1 MYSYYFS
8 TEYIFR
14 ATFPFILRQIVYK
27 LLKMKK
33 LTYLTF
39 SLFSIFSFA
48 QEVSTERVQTV
59 LATLASDEMKG
70 REIGTAENDN
80 AANYIAKLFKENNLD
95 FCTGNS
101 YLVPF
106 EYKGKTVYN
115 VCGVKKGKTEKFLG
129 FSGHFDHI
137 GTSNNLKDNIYNGA
151 DDDASGITTLVG
163 IADYFKNKKPEF
175 SLVFMAFNG
184 EEKGMLGSRAIS
196 KDENLNPIYDK
207 MTALFNFEMVA
218 TESAFGKNA
227 LFMTGDEFSDL
238 DELFNKNAA
247 NGLKINP
254 DPYASEQLFYRS
266 DNVSFVKKKIIA
278 HSFSTVDMT
287 KATHY
292 HHEND
297 DVNVVDFENLTTII
311 NNFGK
316 TLDKL
321 SPKNFE
327 PKYNDKVKF

>member
-1 MYSYYFS
+1 
-8 TEYIFR
+8 
-14 ATFPFILRQIVYK
+14 
-27 LLKMKK
+27 MKK
-33 LTYLTF
+33 LTCLTLT
-39 SLFSIFSFA
+39 LFSVFSFA
-48 QEVSTERVQTV
+48 QEVSQERIKTV
-59 LATLASDEMKG
+59 LSTLASDEMKG
-70 REIGTAENDN
+70 REIGTPENDN
-80 AANYIAKLFKENNLD
+80 AAHYIARLFKEDNLD
-95 FCTGNS
+95 YCTGNS

-106 EYKGKTVYN
+106 DYKGKTVYN
-115 VCGVKKGKTEKFLG
+115 VCGVKKGKTDKYLG

-137 GTSNNLKDNIYNGA
+137 GTSDNPKDNIYNGA
-151 DDDASGITTLVG
+151 DDDASGITTLAG

-175 SLVFMAFNG
+175 SMVFMAFNG

-196 KDENLNPIYDK
+196 TDKNLDQIYNN

-238 DELFNKNAA
+238 DELFNKNAV
-247 NGLKINP
+247 NGLKVNL
-254 DPYASEQLFYRS
+254 DPYAAQQLFYRS

-297 DVNVVDFENLTTII
+297 DVNVVDFDNLTQII

-316 TLDKL
+316 TLEKL
-321 SPKNFE
+321 SPKNFT

>member
-1 MYSYYFS
+1 
-8 TEYIFR
+8 
-14 ATFPFILRQIVYK
+14 
-27 LLKMKK
+27 MKK
-33 LTYLTF
+33 LTYFTL
-39 SLFSIFSFA
+39 SLFSIVTFA
-48 QEVSTERVQTV
+48 QEVSKEKVKTV
-59 LATLASDEMKG
+59 LSTLASDEMKG
-70 REIGTAENDN
+70 REIGTQENEN
-80 AANYIAKLFKENNLD
+80 AAQYIAQLFKENNLEY
-95 FCTGNS
+95 CTGTS

-106 EYKGKTVYN
+106 DYNGKTVYN
-115 VCGVKKGKTEKFLG
+115 VCGLKKGKTDRYLG

-137 GTSNNLKDNIYNGA
+137 GTSDKTGDNIYNGA

-175 SLVFMAFNG
+175 SMVFMAFNG

-196 KDENLNPIYDK
+196 TDKNLDPIYNK

-218 TESAFGKNA
+218 TESQWGKNA
-227 LFMTGDEFSDL
+227 LYMTGDGFSDL
-238 DELFNKNAA
+238 DELFNKNAV
-247 NGLKINP
+247 NGLKINA
-254 DPYASEQLFYRS
+254 DPYAKQQLFYRS

-287 KATHY
+287 KASHY

-297 DVNVVDFENLTTII
+297 DINIVDFDNLTQII

-321 SPKNFE
+321 SPKNFA
-327 PKYNDKVKF
+327 PKYNDQVKF

>member
-1 MYSYYFS
+1 
-8 TEYIFR
+8 
-14 ATFPFILRQIVYK
+14 
-27 LLKMKK
+27 MKK

-48 QEVSTERVQTV
+48 QEASKERINTV

-70 REIGTAENDN
+70 REIGTQENEN
-80 AANYIAKLFKENNLD
+80 AANYIAKLFKENNLEY
-95 FCTGNS
+95 CTGNS

-106 EYKGKTVYN
+106 DYKGKTVYN
-115 VCGVKKGKTEKFLG
+115 VCGIKKGKTDKYLG

-137 GTSNNLKDNIYNGA
+137 GTSNNPKDNIYNGA

-163 IADYFKNKKPEF
+163 ISDYFKNEKPEF
-175 SLVFMAFNG
+175 SMVFMAFNG

-196 KDENLNPIYDK
+196 EDKALDKIYNN

-238 DELFNKNAA
+238 DELFNQNAA
-247 NGLKINP
+247 NGLKVNP
-254 DPYASEQLFYRS
+254 DPYAAQQLFYRS

-287 KATHY
+287 KASHY
-292 HHEND
+292 HNESD
-297 DVNVVDFENLTTII
+297 DVNVVDFDNMTQII

-316 TLDKL
+316 TLKKL
-321 SPKNFE
+321 SPKNFN
-327 PKYNDKVKF
+327 PKYNDKVKFN

>member
-1 MYSYYFS
+1 
-8 TEYIFR
+8 
-14 ATFPFILRQIVYK
+14 
-27 LLKMKK
+27 MKK

-39 SLFSIFSFA
+39 TLFSIFSFA
-48 QEVSTERVQTV
+48 QEVSKERVQTV
-59 LATLASDEMKG
+59 LSTLASDEMKG
-70 REIGTAENDN
+70 REIGTQENEN
-80 AANYIAKLFKENNLD
+80 AANYIAKLFKENNLEY
-95 FCTGNS
+95 CTGNS

-106 EYKGKTVYN
+106 DYQGKTAYN
-115 VCGVKKGKTEKFLG
+115 VCGIKKGKTDKYLG

-137 GTSNNLKDNIYNGA
+137 GTSNNPKDNIYNGA

-163 IADYFKNKKPEF
+163 IADYFKNKKPDF
-175 SLVFMAFNG
+175 SMVFIAFNG

-196 KDENLNPIYDK
+196 QDKNLDKIYNNL
-207 MTALFNFEMVA
+207 TTLFNFEMVA
-218 TESAFGKNA
+218 TESQFGKNG

-238 DELFNKNAA
+238 DELFNQNAV

-292 HHEND
+292 HNESD
-297 DVNVVDFENLTTII
+297 DVNVVDFENMTQII

-316 TLDKL
+316 TLEKL
-321 SPKNFE
+321 NPKNFT

>member
-1 MYSYYFS
+1 
-8 TEYIFR
+8 
-14 ATFPFILRQIVYK
+14 
-27 LLKMKK
+27 MKK
-33 LTYLTF
+33 LTYFTLT
-39 SLFSIFSFA
+39 LFSFFSFA
-48 QEVSTERVQTV
+48 QEVSQERIKSV
-59 LATLASDEMKG
+59 LSTLASDEMKG
-70 REIGTAENDN
+70 REIGTQENDN

-95 FCTGNS
+95 YCTGNS

-106 EYKGKTVYN
+106 DYKGKTAYN
-115 VCGVKKGKTEKFLG
+115 VCGIKKGKTDKYLG

-137 GTSNNLKDNIYNGA
+137 GTSDNPKDNIYNGA

-175 SLVFMAFNG
+175 SMVFMAFNG

-196 KDENLNPIYDK
+196 TDKNLDNVYNN

-238 DELFNKNAA
+238 DELFNKNAV
-247 NGLKINP
+247 NGLKVNP
-254 DPYASEQLFYRS
+254 DPYAAQQLFYRS

-297 DVNVVDFENLTTII
+297 DINIVDFANLTQII

-321 SPKNFE
+321 SPKNFA

>member
-1 MYSYYFS
+1 
-8 TEYIFR
+8 
-14 ATFPFILRQIVYK
+14 
-27 LLKMKK
+27 MKK

-70 REIGTAENDN
+70 REIGTAENEN

-106 EYKGKTVYN
+106 DYKGKTAYN

-137 GTSNNLKDNIYNGA
+137 GTSNNPKDNIYNGA

>member
-1 MYSYYFS
+1 
-8 TEYIFR
+8 
-14 ATFPFILRQIVYK
+14 
-27 LLKMKK
+27 MKK
-33 LTYLTF
+33 LTYLAF
-39 SLFSIFSFA
+39 SFFSVLMFA
-48 QEVSTERVQTV
+48 QEVSQEKVQTV
-59 LATLASDEMKG
+59 LSTLASDEMKG
-70 REIGTAENDN
+70 REIGTPENES

-95 FCTGNS
+95 YCTGNS

-106 EYKGKTVYN
+106 DYKGKTAYN
-115 VCGVKKGKTEKFLG
+115 VCGIKKGTNPQYLG

-137 GTSNNLKDNIYNGA
+137 GTSKNPKDKIYNGA

-163 IADYFKNKKPEF
+163 IADYFKNKKPDF
-175 SLVFMAFNG
+175 SMVFMAFNG
-184 EEKGMLGSRAIS
+184 EEKGMLGSRAIAAD
-196 KDENLNPIYDK
+196 KNLDYIYDH

-238 DELFNKNAA
+238 DELFNKNAE
-247 NGLKINP
+247 NGLKIYP
-254 DPYASEQLFYRS
+254 DPYAAQQLFYRS

-297 DVNVVDFENLTTII
+297 DISVVDFGNLTKII
-311 NNFGK
+311 NNLGK
-316 TLDKL
+316 TMEKL
-321 SPKNFE
+321 SPANFS
-327 PKYNDKVKF
+327 PQYNNKVKLD

>member
-1 MYSYYFS
+1 
-8 TEYIFR
+8 
-14 ATFPFILRQIVYK
+14 
-27 LLKMKK
+27 MKK

-48 QEVSTERVQTV
+48 QEVSTERLQTV
-59 LATLASDEMKG
+59 LSTLASDEMKG

-80 AANYIAKLFKENNLD
+80 AANYIAKLFKENNLEY
-95 FCTGNS
+95 CTGNS
-101 YLVPF
+101 YLIPF
-106 EYKGKTVYN
+106 DYKGKTAYN

-137 GTSNNLKDNIYNGA
+137 GTSNNPQDNIYNGA

-163 IADYFKNKKPEF
+163 IADYFKNKNPEF
-175 SLVFMAFNG
+175 SLIFMAFNG

-297 DVNVVDFENLTTII
+297 DIHVVDFNNLTTII

-321 SPKNFE
+321 SPKNFA
-327 PKYNDKVKF
+327 PKYNDKVRF

>member
-1 MYSYYFS
+1 
-8 TEYIFR
+8 
-14 ATFPFILRQIVYK
+14 
-27 LLKMKK
+27 MKK

-80 AANYIAKLFKENNLD
+80 AANYIAKLFKENNLEY
-95 FCTGNS
+95 CTGNS

-106 EYKGKTVYN
+106 EYKGKTAYN

-137 GTSNNLKDNIYNGA
+137 GTSNNPKDNIYNGA

-175 SLVFMAFNG
+175 SLAFMAFNG

>member
-1 MYSYYFS
+1 
-8 TEYIFR
+8 
-14 ATFPFILRQIVYK
+14 
-27 LLKMKK
+27 MKK

-39 SLFSIFSFA
+39 TLFSIFSFA
-48 QEVSTERVQTV
+48 QEVSSERVRNV
-59 LATLASDEMKG
+59 LSTLASDEMKG
-70 REIGTAENDN
+70 REIGTVENDN

-137 GTSNNLKDNIYNGA
+137 GTSNNPKDNIYNGA

>member
-1 MYSYYFS
+1 
-8 TEYIFR
+8 
-14 ATFPFILRQIVYK
+14 
-27 LLKMKK
+27 MKK

-48 QEVSTERVQTV
+48 QEVSTERIQTV
-59 LATLASDEMKG
+59 LSTLASDEMKG

-80 AANYIAKLFKENNLD
+80 AANYIAKLFKENNLEY
-95 FCTGNS
+95 CTGNS

-106 EYKGKTVYN
+106 DYKGKTAYN
-115 VCGVKKGKTEKFLG
+115 VCGVKKGKTEKLLG

-137 GTSNNLKDNIYNGA
+137 GTSNNPQDNIYNGA